1 MHLQPN
7 MPKSLRLLW
16 RTTAG
21 LVACLLVAGQLS
33 AQTAT
38 AAGRETT
45 AASVANYALSADMP
59 VDPEVLVGALP
70 NGLRFYI
77 RPNPKPA
84 REVELRLVV
93 KAGSVL
99 EDDDQR
105 GLAHFVEHMQFQGS
119 KHFPGQS
126 IAAFLSSIGV
136 GIGEDANAQ
145 TSFDDTQYILRV
157 PADRAGIL
165 DMALTVLEDWAGAR
179 SSSPRPSSASAPSSS
194 PNGDATSAPANGPP
208 RSCAARSWRDRVTRT
223 EPRLG
228 SRR

>member
-1 MHLQPN
+1 

-21 LVACLLVAGQLS
+21 LVVCLLVAAGQLS

-38 AAGRETT
+38 ATGRETT

-84 REVELRLVV
+84 REAELRLVV

-126 IAAFLSSIGV
+126 IADFLSSLGV
-136 GIGEDANAQ
+136 SIGEDANAQ
-145 TSFDDTQYILRV
+145 TSFDDTQYTLRV
-157 PADRAGIL
+157 PDRSSGHPRHGADRARRLGGRRALRSRRHRAAAPDRPRRMAPEPRRQRTDRREDAPRAAGGI
-165 DMALTVLEDWAGAR
+165 ALR
-179 SSSPRPSSASAPSSS
+179 
-194 PNGDATSAPANGPP
+194 GPI
-208 RSCAARSWRDRVTRT
+208 A
-223 EPRLG
+223 RLG